1 MEKAQGTRR
10 KAQRT
15 SRAVAMAA
23 LVALSSAAVSAQLA
37 GRPAEEWQ
45 KTLEAPARV
54 DGLKIAEVVAA
65 MRLRP
70 TDVVAD
76 LGAGTG
82 LFEVAL
88 ARAVPSGRVYAVELD
103 EKFFPHIQAKLTAA
117 AVTNVSIVTGKF
129 TDPSLPAR
137 DVDVAF
143 FHDVLHHVE
152 NRAEYLRNLTGYLKP
167 GARIVV
173 VEYQAADSPHK
184 VEPALVVGKD
194 QGAQLMAGIG
204 FKPTEDHA
212 LFTDKWF
219 VGYTRR

>member
-1 MEKAQGTRR
+1 MRGIPRI
-10 KAQRT
+10 
-15 SRAVAMAA
+15 SHVSAV
-23 LVALSSAAVSAQLA
+23 LVALATAALSAQLA
-37 GRPAEEWQ
+37 SRPADEWI
-45 KTLEAPARV
+45 KTLEAPERV
-54 DGLKIAEVVAA
+54 SSLKIDQVVAA

-103 EKFFPHIQAKLTAA
+103 EKFFPHIQAKVKAA
-117 AVTNVSIVTGKF
+117 GVTNVRTVTGQF

-152 NRAEYLRNLTGYLKP
+152 NRAAYLKSLAGYLKP
-167 GARIVV
+167 GARIVT
-173 VEYQAADSPHK
+173 VEFNAADSPHK
-184 VEPALVVGKD
+184 DQPALVVSKEEGNR
-194 QGAQLMAGIG
+194 LLAGIG
-204 FKPTEDHA
+204 FTPSEDHP

-219 VGYTRR
+219 VAYSRR

>member
-1 MEKAQGTRR
+1 MFKRVS
-10 KAQRT
+10 RT
-15 SRAVAMAA
+15 ALAAAIAA
-23 LVALSSAAVSAQLA
+23 LVGVSSSAISAQLA
-37 GRPAEEWQ
+37 SRPADEWV
-45 KTLEAPARV
+45 KTLEAPERV
-54 DGLKIAEVVAA
+54 AGLKIADVVAA
-65 MRLRP
+65 LRLRP

-103 EKFFPHIQAKLTAA
+103 DKFFPHIQAKLTAA
-117 AVTNVSIVTGKF
+117 GVGNVRTITGKF

-152 NRAEYLRNLTGYLKP
+152 NRTEYLKNLAGYLKP
-167 GARIVV
+167 DARIVV
-173 VEYQAADSPHK
+173 VEFSAADSPHR
-184 VEPALVVGKD
+184 EQPALVVGKE
-194 QGAQLMAGIG
+194 QGTQLMAGIG
-204 FKPTEDHA
+204 FRPSEDHA
-212 LFTDKWF
+212 LFMDKWF

>member
-1 MEKAQGTRR
+1 
-10 KAQRT
+10 
-15 SRAVAMAA
+15 V
-23 LVALSSAAVSAQLA
+23 SSVAVSAQLA
-37 GRPAEEWQ
+37 GRPAEEWR
-45 KTLEAPARV
+45 KTLEAPERV
-54 DGLKIAEVVAA
+54 SALKIDEVVAA

-76 LGAGTG
+76 LGAGPG

-88 ARAVPSGRVYAVELD
+88 GKAVPRGRVYAVELD
-103 EKFFPHIQAKLTAA
+103 EGFFPPILAKAKTAGL
-117 AVTNVSIVTGKF
+117 TNVQTVKGQF

-152 NRAEYLRNLTGYLKP
+152 NRGEYLKNLVRYLKP
-167 GARIVV
+167 DARIVV
-173 VEYQAADSPHK
+173 VEYTATDSPHK
-184 VEPALVVGKD
+184 AEPSLVVGKD
-194 QGAQLMAGIG
+194 QGGQLMAAIG
-204 FKPTEDHA
+204 FKQSEDHA